1 MVQPTAIFIKMA
13 ELEMVLSLLSQHV
26 DPASI
31 PEYVRRTCSGLALT
45 VNDIEAI
52 KVGMFHISES
62 DLPVRMMSSGNL
74 IVSDLV
80 DDFFLL
86 LPTISSLQG
95 MKDQLEKDYGFVI
108 DDIDLLDLSKG
119 AFHVAGRQCI
129 DNTTKDKIFMSEAVW
144 LFEKGCPSQFVSQY
158 VQYRFR
164 SHLPAQ
170 ELIGLA
176 LKPDDD
182 MAEDVMLN
190 AVVKSA
196 YSSPPLASPCLKQTS
211 RRAPPPP
218 PILTFSALPM
228 PGVYAEQLFGG
239 TYTANSAVFCHRDNG
254 TYSMMADLV
263 GSPNSNDDFPSS
275 TCSSNIDNF
284 SLDVNLSSAYMDID
298 AEGNSDIG
306 TDEDLIL
313 LELGTETLPELH
325 DTGEE
330 IATLPD
336 IDIDND
342 LQLLSCTHE
351 SQLLFDQELEATYD
365 DREVDPDKDDHLPN
379 GNLNDA
385 DSLRPSPWCTG
396 AFCLSGCGRHVQ

>member
-1 MVQPTAIFIKMA
+1 MDAMPYELGFMVQPTAIFIKMA

-144 LFEKGCPSQFVSQY
+144 LFEKGCPSHS
-158 VQYRFR
+158 RADR
-164 SHLPAQ
+164 S
-170 ELIGLA
+170 
-176 LKPDDD
+176 
-182 MAEDVMLN
+182 
-190 AVVKSA
+190 
-196 YSSPPLASPCLKQTS
+196 C
-211 RRAPPPP
+211 
-218 PILTFSALPM
+218 
-228 PGVYAEQLFGG
+228 
-239 TYTANSAVFCHRDNG
+239 
-254 TYSMMADLV
+254 
-263 GSPNSNDDFPSS
+263 
-275 TCSSNIDNF
+275 
-284 SLDVNLSSAYMDID
+284 
-298 AEGNSDIG
+298 
-306 TDEDLIL
+306 
-313 LELGTETLPELH
+313 PE
-325 DTGEE
+325 
-330 IATLPD
+330 A
-336 IDIDND
+336 
-342 LQLLSCTHE
+342 
-351 SQLLFDQELEATYD
+351 
-365 DREVDPDKDDHLPN
+365 R
-379 GNLNDA
+379 
-385 DSLRPSPWCTG
+385 
-396 AFCLSGCGRHVQ
+396 